1 MNSDVAES
9 RPRTKTP
16 AAKEFEIIE
25 IAGRFLCKTEKLL
38 SSRIVK
44 FNIKNLHFKY

>member
-16 AAKEFEIIE
+16 AAKEFETIE
-25 IAGRFLCKTEKLL
+25 IAGPLSVQNRKASIKPHCK
-38 SSRIVK
+38 IQ
-44 FNIKNLHFKY
+44 Y